1 MDIIIIEDEDY
12 NVKLL
17 QGMLHE
23 IRPDWVISHTFDS
36 IQSSVAYLKSN
47 RQPDLIFMD
56 IQLVDGLCF
65 SIFDQVEVTS
75 PIIFTTAFNE
85 YAIQAFK
92 VLSVDYLLKPLKDKD
107 LLDAIRKF
115 ESIKSQTKNMQDEGV
130 YKELLD
136 VIRNG
141 KKKYRT
147 RFLIQGHSSYIKL
160 DVSDIAYFYTENK
173 ITFAVTFSQKEFIIN
188 FSLEQLE
195 DELSKEDF
203 FRLNRKY
210 VTNIKAIQSFEDFFG
225 GKLIVYLN
233 VPTQEKIVVSRLKNS
248 TFKEWMGK

>member
-1 MDIIIIEDEDY
+1 MNIVIIEDEDY

-17 QGMLHE
+17 QGILNT
-23 IRPDWVISHTFDS
+23 IRPEWQVSHTFDS
-36 IQSSVAYLKSN
+36 IQSSVAYFKEN
-47 RQPDLIFMD
+47 PQPDLIFMD
-56 IQLVDGLCF
+56 IQLVDGICF
-65 SIFDQVEVTS
+65 SIFDQVKVTA

-92 VLSVDYLLKPLKDKD
+92 VLSIDYLLKPLKEKD
-107 LLDAIRKF
+107 LLAAIEKY
-115 ESIKSQTKNMQDEGV
+115 ESLKSHTKSGQEDDV

-147 RFLIQGHSSYIKL
+147 RFLIQGHSSYTKI
-160 DVSDIAYFYTENK
+160 DADDIAYFYSENK

-195 DELSKEDF
+195 DELSKEEF

-210 VTNIKAIQSFEDFFG
+210 VANIKAIESFKDFFG

-233 VPTQEKIVVSRLKNS
+233 VPVTEKIVVSRLKNS
-248 TFKEWMGK
+248 SFKEWMGK

>member
-147 RFLIQGHSSYIKL
+147 RFLIQGHSSYIKI

-233 VPTQEKIVVSRLKNS
+233 VPTPEKIVVSRLKNS
-248 TFKEWMGK
+248 SFKEWMGK

>member
-147 RFLIQGHSSYIKL
+147 RFLIQGHSSYIKI

>member
-36 IQSSVAYLKSN
+36 IQSSVAYLKNN

-107 LLDAIRKF
+107 LLDAIRKL
-115 ESIKSQTKNMQDEGV
+115 ESIKSQTKNMQEEGV

-147 RFLIQGHSSYIKL
+147 RFLIQGHSSYIKI

-225 GKLIVYLN
+225 GKLIVHLN
-233 VPTQEKIVVSRLKNS
+233 VPTPEKIVVSRLKNS
-248 TFKEWMGK
+248 SFKEWMGK

>member
-36 IQSSVAYLKSN
+36 IQSSVAYLKNN

-107 LLDAIRKF
+107 LLDAIRKL
-115 ESIKSQTKNMQDEGV
+115 ESIKSQTKNMQEEGV

-147 RFLIQGHSSYIKL
+147 RFLIQGHSSYIKI

-233 VPTQEKIVVSRLKNS
+233 VPTPEKIVVSRLKNS
-248 TFKEWMGK
+248 SFKEWMGK

>member
-147 RFLIQGHSSYIKL
+147 RFLIQGHSSYIKI

-188 FSLEQLE
+188 FS
-195 DELSKEDF
+195 SNWK
-203 FRLNRKY
+203 
-210 VTNIKAIQSFEDFFG
+210 TNCLKKISFV
-225 GKLIVYLN
+225 LIA
-233 VPTQEKIVVSRLKNS
+233 S
-248 TFKEWMGK
+248 T

>member
-1 MDIIIIEDEDY
+1 
-12 NVKLL
+12 
-17 QGMLHE
+17 
-23 IRPDWVISHTFDS
+23 
-36 IQSSVAYLKSN
+36 
-47 RQPDLIFMD
+47 
-56 IQLVDGLCF
+56 
-65 SIFDQVEVTS
+65 
-75 PIIFTTAFNE
+75 
-85 YAIQAFK
+85 
-92 VLSVDYLLKPLKDKD
+92 
-107 LLDAIRKF
+107 
-115 ESIKSQTKNMQDEGV
+115 MQDEGV

-147 RFLIQGHSSYIKL
+147 RFLIQGHSSYIKI

-233 VPTQEKIVVSRLKNS
+233 VPTQEKIVISRLKNS